1 MADNLIRGYI
11 KTNKYVLL
19 FLTVYVF
26 GLSLYANTSY
36 FVNKETLRFY
46 PPFVAGVQHTVNTML
61 GGEYYA
67 IAESLVAGT
76 GYSNPFHID
85 TGPTAWQPPVYP
97 LMLAGLLQAFPS
109 KQHVTFIIVAFKN
122 IILIVTGLL
131 LYGIAKKT
139 RLRLPAGF
147 ILILYCLWLVC
158 FFRWFFQFS
167 HDEWL
172 LLFFMNVV
180 LIGTVLLGTYTV
192 GYTTALAWGA
202 LGGLAI
208 LTSPIAGL
216 VWIMSSLLN
225 ALKRNTKK
233 IIIAFF
239 FVGVLAF
246 PWVLRNYMVFD
257 KIILMKSNFYFDAY
271 HNNQTE
277 DGIVYYAYEIREHP
291 YSTAR
296 HDPDSLYKRVGE
308 SEFLEIYREKFLRD
322 ISDNPKKYLKNIK
335 NRFIAALFK
344 FYPYTQNEMFVPW
357 QSFFHALPFLSI
369 IVLIFLRRGEGNNP
383 YVSVALV
390 MYAVYLT
397 PYVLVSYYMRYSIPL
412 TQIKIL
418 FIFWAIDLVISRFFR
433 NPGTSLN
440 QPEGIS

>member
-1 MADNLIRGYI
+1 MNGDMIRGYI
-11 KTNKYVLL
+11 KANKHIIIVLTS
-19 FLTVYVF
+19 FVF
-26 GLSLYANTSY
+26 GLSLYVNTSY
-36 FVNKETLRFY
+36 FVSKEALRFY

-61 GGEYYA
+61 GAEYYA

-76 GYSNPFHID
+76 GYSNPFQTD

-97 LMLAGLLQAFPS
+97 LFLAGLLQVFPS
-109 KQHVTFIIVAFKN
+109 KLFVAFTIIVLKN
-122 IILIVTGLL
+122 FILIFTGLL
-131 LYGIAKKT
+131 LYEIAKKT

-246 PWVLRNYMVFD
+246 PWVLRNYMMFD

-277 DGIVYYAYEIREHP
+277 DGIVYYEYEIREHP
-291 YSTAR
+291 YCTAR

-308 SEFLEIYREKFLRD
+308 SEFLEIYRGKFLRD

-369 IVLIFLRRGEGNNP
+369 IVLMLFRRGGGNP
-383 YVSVALV
+383 YVPVALV

-418 FIFWAIDLVISRFFR
+418 FIFWAIDLGVSRFFR
-433 NPGTSLN
+433 NPGISMN
-440 QPEGIS
+440 QSERIS